1 MSVIN
6 GCQERRNVKWI
17 NVTPYLPES
26 EYIKKINKKTLKLL
40 STYKYLPTKTNE
52 MSKMT
57 WEVKMLSS
65 KLKFIEYKMNGNIR
79 VENVNYE
86 DILSN
91 LVDLGFEKFGMYI
104 DDKRVDF
111 KYITDITIFDLSRGE
126 IEKLNKRILEINDR
140 IKDH

>member
-1 MSVIN
+1 
-6 GCQERRNVKWI
+6 
-17 NVTPYLPES
+17 
-26 EYIKKINKKTLKLL
+26 
-40 STYKYLPTKTNE
+40 

-65 KLKFIEYKMNGNIR
+65 KLKFIEYKMNGKIR

-91 LVDLGFEKFGMYI
+91 LVDLGFEKFGMSI